1 MSSEINSFMAQ
12 KYTSKEL
19 FDWMTEKARSA
30 SSMRDNLFRMQKQ
43 QRAYTSVGRMYFFK
57 YDPKTKD
64 KLPVYDIYPLVFP
77 MEEYTDGFLGLN
89 IHYLNVSQRINLL
102 AKLQDYATAK
112 KYTERTRLQI
122 SYDLLSSTKS
132 ASAILGNTTK
142 RYLYSHVRSRL
153 IEIPATEWDKAA
165 QLSLELFIRKG

>member
-1 MSSEINSFMAQ
+1 MAK

-30 SSMRDNLFRMQKQ
+30 ASMRDNLFRMQSQ

-64 KLPVYDIYPLVFP
+64 KLPIYDAYPLVFP
-77 MEEYTDGFLGLN
+77 MEEYHDGFLGMN
-89 IHYLNVSQRINLL
+89 IHYLDVGQRMNLL
-102 AKLQDYATAK
+102 DRLKEYATSK
-112 KYTERTRLQI
+112 KYTQRTRLQI

-132 ASAILGNTTK
+132 ASAILGETTK
-142 RYLYSHVRSRL
+142 RYLYSHVRSRF

-165 QLSLELFIRKG
+165 QLSLHMFIRKT

>member
-1 MSSEINSFMAQ
+1 MAQ

-19 FDWMTEKARSA
+19 FDWMTQKARSA

-43 QRAYTSVGRMYFFK
+43 QRAYTSIGRMYFFK

-64 KLPVYDIYPLVFP
+64 KLPVYDVYPLVFP

-89 IHYLNVSQRINLL
+89 IHYLNPGQRVNLL
-102 AKLQDYATAK
+102 GRLQEYATSK
-112 KYTERTRLQI
+112 KYTDRTRLQI

-132 ASAILGNTTK
+132 ASAILGDTTK

-165 QLSLELFIRKG
+165 QLSLELFVRKG